1 MVSKADGRAEEDA
14 RVMPP
19 LRPRHRSTRPF
30 DEPVS
35 TNPTGMDFEK
45 RRLLITQVS
54 GSTILAMMPSIS
66 DAIVTYDGEVVS
78 HEGDTVY
85 KL

>member
-1 MVSKADGRAEEDA
+1 MS
-14 RVMPP
+14 
-19 LRPRHRSTRPF
+19 LRKRHISTRPS

-45 RRLLITQVS
+45 RELVVTQVS
-54 GSTILAMMPSIS
+54 GTTIQAVSSPMTS
-66 DAIVTYDGEVVS
+66 AIVSYEGEVVS
-78 HEGDTVY
+78 HEGSVVY

>member
-1 MVSKADGRAEEDA
+1 
-14 RVMPP
+14 MPP
-19 LRPRHRSTRPF
+19 LRPRHRSSRPF

-54 GSTILAMMPSIS
+54 GSTILALMPAIS
-66 DAIVTYDGEVVS
+66 DAIVTYYGEPVTKDGEVV
-78 HEGDTVY
+78 Y

>member
-1 MVSKADGRAEEDA
+1 
-14 RVMPP
+14 MPGV
-19 LRPRHRSTRPF
+19 RPRHRSTRPF

-45 RRLLITQVS
+45 RRLLVTQVS
-54 GSTILAMMPSIS
+54 GSTILALMPAIS

>member
-1 MVSKADGRAEEDA
+1 
-14 RVMPP
+14 MPGV
-19 LRPRHRSTRPF
+19 RPKHRSSRPF

-54 GSTILAMMPSIS
+54 GSTIKAMMPSIS